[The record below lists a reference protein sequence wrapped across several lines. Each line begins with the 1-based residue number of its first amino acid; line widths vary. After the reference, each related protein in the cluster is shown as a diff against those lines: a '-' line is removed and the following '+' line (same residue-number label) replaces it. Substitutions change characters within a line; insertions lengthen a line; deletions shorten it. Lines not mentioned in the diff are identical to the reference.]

1 MATNDLTPDISQ
13 ALDKLIAHTREHSPP
28 RSADVF
34 IEQLDLYADLF
45 GQTRVS
51 ELLASVTVPDDL
63 SESVQAN
70 VRRGRAHKQRFSD
83 NTLKCLVLYE
93 RGVITQDRYRDLAR
107 CFNDVERITP
117 LYLRRI
123 NT

>member
-1 MATNDLTPDISQ
+1 MATNDLTPEFSQ
-13 ALDKLIAHTREHSPP
+13 AMDKLMAHAREHSPP

-34 IEQLDLYADLF
+34 IERLDLYAAVY
-45 GQTRVS
+45 GGTPVS
-51 ELLASVTVPDDL
+51 ELLATVTLPDDL

-107 CFNDVERITP
+107 CFNDVEGITP

-123 NT
+123 YT